1 MQTLFA
7 DTFYWVALI
16 HAKDQWHRQVRAFST
31 LIQDYSLITTDL
43 VLVEYLNF
51 FAKFDQ
57 PMKQGVVNFYRQV
70 RTSPNLQIIS
80 VDSYLI
86 QSGVELY
93 ANRLDKGYSLT
104 DCISMIVMKQRG
116 IIEVLTH
123 DKHFTQENFRILF
136 KDSNFNNLT

>member
-43 VLVEYLNF
+43 VLVE
-51 FAKFDQ
+51 
-57 PMKQGVVNFYRQV
+57 
-70 RTSPNLQIIS
+70 
-80 VDSYLI
+80 
-86 QSGVELY
+86 
-93 ANRLDKGYSLT
+93 DKGYSLT

-136 KDSNFNNLT
+136 QDSNFNNLT

>member
-43 VLVEYLNF
+43 VLVEYL
-51 FAKFDQ
+51 
-57 PMKQGVVNFYRQV
+57 
-70 RTSPNLQIIS
+70 IS

-136 KDSNFNNLT
+136 QDSNFNNLT

>member
-1 MQTLFA
+1 MPTLFA
-7 DTFYWVALI
+7 DTFYWVALVR
-16 HAKDQWHRQVRAFST
+16 AKDQWHRQVRAFSR

-57 PMKQGVVNFYRQV
+57 PMKQGVVNFYRQIQ
-70 RTSPNLQIIS
+70 TSPNLQIIS
-80 VDSYLI
+80 LDSYLI

-104 DCISMIVMKQRG
+104 DCVSMIVMKQMG
-116 IIEVLTH
+116 IYEILTMTRS
-123 DKHFTQENFRILF
+123 F
-136 KDSNFNNLT
+136 

>member
-1 MQTLFA
+1 MPTLFA

-16 HAKDQWHRQVRAFST
+16 HAKDQWHRQVRAFSR

-57 PMKQGVVNFYRQV
+57 PMKQGVVNLYRQIQ
-70 RTSPNLQIIS
+70 TSPNLQIIS
-80 VDSYLI
+80 LDSYLI

-104 DCISMIVMKQRG
+104 DCVSMIVMKQMG
-116 IIEVLTH
+116 IYEILTMTRS
-123 DKHFTQENFRILF
+123 F
-136 KDSNFNNLT
+136 

>member
-16 HAKDQWHRQVRAFST
+16 HAKDQWHRQVRAFSA
-31 LIQDYSLITTDL
+31 LIQDNPLVTTDL

-57 PMKQGVVNFYRQV
+57 PMKQGVVRFYHQLKI
-70 RTSPNLQIIS
+70 SPNLQIIS
-80 VDSYLI
+80 IDSRLI

-104 DCISMIVMKQRG
+104 DCVSMIVMKQMG
-116 IIEVLTH
+116 IYEILTH
-123 DKHFTQENFRILF
+123 DKHFTQEGLTILF
-136 KDSNFNNLT
+136 

>member
-7 DTFYWVALI
+7 DTFYWIALI
-16 HAKDQWHRQVRAFST
+16 HAKDQWHKQVRAFGT
-31 LIQDYSLITTDL
+31 LIQDHPLVTTDL

-57 PMKQGVVNFYRQV
+57 PMKQGVVNFYRQI

-80 VDSYLI
+80 VDSRLI

-104 DCISMIVMKQRG
+104 DCVSMIVMKQMG
-116 IIEVLTH
+116 IYEILTH
-123 DKHFTQENFRILF
+123 DKHFAQEGLTILF
-136 KDSNFNNLT
+136 

>member
-1 MQTLFA
+1 M
-7 DTFYWVALI
+7 
-16 HAKDQWHRQVRAFST
+16 RAFST

-57 PMKQGVVNFYRQV
+57 PMKQGVVNFYRQI

-104 DCISMIVMKQRG
+104 DCISMIVIDISK
-116 IIEVLTH
+116 
-123 DKHFTQENFRILF
+123 
-136 KDSNFNNLT
+136 NL

>member
-1 MQTLFA
+1 
-7 DTFYWVALI
+7 
-16 HAKDQWHRQVRAFST
+16 
-31 LIQDYSLITTDL
+31 
-43 VLVEYLNF
+43 VEYLNF

-57 PMKQGVVNFYRQV
+57 PMKQGVVNFYRQI

>member
-1 MQTLFA
+1 M
-7 DTFYWVALI
+7 
-16 HAKDQWHRQVRAFST
+16 RAFST

-57 PMKQGVVNFYRQV
+57 PMKQGVVNFYRQIQ
-70 RTSPNLQIIS
+70 TSPNLQIIS

-136 KDSNFNNLT
+136 QDSNFNNLT

>member
-16 HAKDQWHRQVRAFST
+16 HAKDQWHRQVRAFSA
-31 LIQDYSLITTDL
+31 LIQDNPLVTTDL

-57 PMKQGVVNFYRQV
+57 PMKQGVVHFYRQLKI
-70 RTSPNLQIIS
+70 SSNLQIIS
-80 VDSYLI
+80 VDSRLI

-104 DCISMIVMKQRG
+104 DCVSMVVMKQMG
-116 IIEVLTH
+116 IYEILTH
-123 DKHFTQENFRILF
+123 DKHFTQEGLTILF
-136 KDSNFNNLT
+136 